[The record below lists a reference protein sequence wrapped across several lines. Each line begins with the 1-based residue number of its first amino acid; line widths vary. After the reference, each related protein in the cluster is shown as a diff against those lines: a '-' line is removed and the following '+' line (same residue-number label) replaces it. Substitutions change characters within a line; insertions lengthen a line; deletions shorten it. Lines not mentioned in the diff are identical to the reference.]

1 MIVSEQCDKVLSTI
15 IEIKI
20 IASNLQYYFIPYP
33 QNSKSFEAIVD
44 KSLFPREIVL
54 HGHVTETL

>member
-1 MIVSEQCDKVLSTI
+1 MIISEQCGRVTSTT

-20 IASNLQYYFIPYP
+20 TASNLQYYFIPYP

-44 KSLFPREIVL
+44 KHLFPREIVL

>member
-1 MIVSEQCDKVLSTI
+1 MIVSEQCDRVLSTI

-33 QNSKSFEAIVD
+33 QNNKSFEATVD